1 MNTVVNTMES
11 SIESLNFDMSSE
23 INQGLDLNNTF
34 LVRFSEDPAENIIH
48 DMLSIPATP
57 LEHNQLIEQWLG
69 VDVSHA
75 TRIDD
80 WQYYSN
86 DQYLI
91 TSVPTSLLDDTQVDR
106 ATETAYSLLFEKLS
120 EWGYPHLLR
129 TWNYFPEITDGHS
142 ALNNY
147 QQFCSGRARAYE
159 NAVLKPT
166 TYPAATVI
174 GTSQPGL
181 HVYFIASKNSGVGI
195 ENSEQVS
202 AFHYPPIY
210 SQDPPLFSRAV
221 LHRNRQQEIL
231 FISGTASIT
240 GHSTQY
246 ADDVNRQMEVCINNI
261 ENLLSTAI
269 AEHQFL
275 PTTLQ
280 DCAHIKVYLRHGE
293 HLDTIRTHLRLY
305 LGPTVPVYY
314 LHGDLCRSDLLV
326 EIEALIFNDLL

>member
-1 MNTVVNTMES
+1 
-11 SIESLNFDMSSE
+11 MSSE
-23 INQGLDLNNTF
+23 INQSLDLNNTF
-34 LVRFSEDPAENIIH
+34 LARFSQHPAENIIH
-48 DMLSIPATP
+48 DMLSIPVAT
-57 LEHNQLIEQWLG
+57 LGQEQLIEQWLG

-75 TRIDD
+75 ATIDD

-91 TSVPTSLLDDTQVDR
+91 ASVPTSLLDNMQIDQ
-106 ATETAYSLLFEKLS
+106 ATETAYTLLFEKISL
-120 EWGYPHLLR
+120 WGYPHLVR
-129 TWNYFPEITDGHS
+129 TWNFFSDITFGHS
-142 ALNNY
+142 ALDNY
-147 QQFCSGRARAYE
+147 QLFCSGRARAYE
-159 NAVLKPT
+159 QAALVPT

-174 GTSQPGL
+174 GTSEPGL
-181 HVYFIASKNSGVGI
+181 YVYFIASKASGIGI
-195 ENSEQVS
+195 ENSQQVS
-202 AFHYPPIY
+202 AFHYPAEY

-221 LHRNRQQEIL
+221 LHRNRHQEIL

-269 AEHQFL
+269 VEHQFL

-280 DCAHIKVYLRHGE
+280 ECAHLKVYLRHAE
-293 HLDTIRTHLRLY
+293 HLETIRTHIRLY

-314 LHGDLCRSDLLV
+314 LQGDMCRSDLLV
-326 EIEALIFNDLL
+326 EIEALTFNDLL